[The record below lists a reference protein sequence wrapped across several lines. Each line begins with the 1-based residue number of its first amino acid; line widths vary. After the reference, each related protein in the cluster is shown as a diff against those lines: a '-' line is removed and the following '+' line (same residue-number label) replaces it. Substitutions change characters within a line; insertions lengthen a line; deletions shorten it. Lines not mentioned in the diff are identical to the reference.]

1 MIIYINPAFIEPLDG
16 LKLNFELNN
25 DAVLKSGGRRNV
37 NIVKG
42 GGGGGG
48 GNNVTA
54 VVHRSLSGPRVVMKG
69 NIVLI

>member
-16 LKLNFELNN
+16 IKLNFELNN

-37 NIVKG
+37 NIVK
-42 GGGGGG
+42 GGGGG

>member
-16 LKLNFELNN
+16 LKINFALNN
-25 DAVLKSGGRRNV
+25 DLKSGGRSNV
-37 NIVKG
+37 NIVK
-42 GGGGGG
+42 GGGGG

>member
-1 MIIYINPAFIEPLDG
+1 MIIYINPTFIEPLDG
-16 LKLNFELNN
+16 LKINFALNN
-25 DAVLKSGGRRNV
+25 DLKSGGRSNV
-37 NIVKG
+37 NIVK
-42 GGGGGG
+42 GGGGG

>member
-25 DAVLKSGGRRNV
+25 DAELKSGGRRNV

-42 GGGGGG
+42 GGGGG
-48 GNNVTA
+48 NNVTA
-54 VVHRSLSGPRVVMKG
+54 VVHKSLSGPRVVMKG